1 MPFQRNNNN
10 KPKFN
15 RKLTASIDLVS
26 TTKKLVTTV
35 NSLNK
40 SIDLIGSRSR
50 PQNQIR
56 IDLKRHLSDLH
67 KYGDYLTT
75 AVIPS
80 LTTGNIAYVVSRHM
94 NNKQNATQDHSVMK
108 HPSSVSLSKRTRLS
122 PRAISSNNLPF
133 PVCGTQYSPEEA
145 MNILGNNTTQ
155 SVSKNIKLMIEKG
168 YTPIKTPVI
177 YKLLSEYKSSGKVYD
192 E

>member
-50 PQNQIR
+50 PQNQIQ
-56 IDLKRHLSDLH
+56 IDLIRHLSDLH
-67 KYGDYLTT
+67 EYGNYLIT

-80 LTTGNIAYVVSRHM
+80 LTTCNIAYAVSRHM

-108 HPSSVSLSKRTRLS
+108 HPSSASLSKRTRL
-122 PRAISSNNLPF
+122 
-133 PVCGTQYSPEEA
+133 
-145 MNILGNNTTQ
+145 
-155 SVSKNIKLMIEKG
+155 
-168 YTPIKTPVI
+168 
-177 YKLLSEYKSSGKVYD
+177 
-192 E
+192 